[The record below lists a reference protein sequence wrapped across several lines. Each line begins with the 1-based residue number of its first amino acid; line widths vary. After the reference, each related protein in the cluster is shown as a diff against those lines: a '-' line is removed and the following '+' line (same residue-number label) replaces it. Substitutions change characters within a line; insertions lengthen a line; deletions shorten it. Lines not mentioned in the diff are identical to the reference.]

1 MTRLWAKKALTETG
15 WQEAVLVT
23 IDVDGRI
30 SSVVSGAAVEGRTCS
45 ILLPAPANLHSHGFQ
60 RVMAG
65 LTERRL
71 TAGGDSFWTW
81 RRTMYGLLEQLMPE
95 DVEAITALAQ
105 VEMLE
110 AGFASVAEFHYLHH
124 QPDGGHYERLGEM
137 SSRIMAAAGQSGIG
151 LTLLPVLYEQGDCD
165 GRPVEGAQRR
175 FACNL
180 GEFELLITAA
190 QSDVRNLPADCQT
203 GIALHSM
210 RTVSL
215 ASIGSAG
222 ESWPQGPLHIHA
234 AEQEAEIDSVRN
246 AIGSRPVQWLLE
258 NCRPDHRWCLVH
270 STHLDQSE
278 ISDLARSGAVAG
290 LCPVTEA
297 NLGDGIFAGGAFLQ
311 AGGMAGIG
319 TDSNV
324 SISLVGE
331 LRTLEYSQRLGN
343 RIRAALAIERM
354 SVGREL
360 YDLACQ
366 GGARACGRD
375 CGRIG
380 AGAWADLVELEG
392 DSIELAGLDGDSILD
407 SWIFASVSSP
417 VRNVWSAGRHMVR
430 DGRHIHRQDIAGRY
444 LRTQARVRERARI
457 A

>member
-1 MTRLWAKKALTETG
+1 MTRIWAEKALTATG
-15 WQEAVLVT
+15 WQESVLIT
-23 IDVDGRI
+23 IGEDGRI
-30 SSVVSGAAVEGRTCS
+30 SSIAAGGAPDGLTCS

-65 LTERRL
+65 LTECRL

-81 RRTMYGLLEQLMPE
+81 RQTMYGLLEQLTPE

-124 QPDGGHYERLGEM
+124 RPDGGHYDRLGEM
-137 SSRIMAAAGQSGIG
+137 ASRIMAAADRSGIG
-151 LTLLPVLYEQGDCD
+151 LTLLPVLYEHGDCD

-175 FACNL
+175 FACGL
-180 GEFELLITAA
+180 EEFERLASEA
-190 QSDVRNLPADCQT
+190 RSDARNLPADCRT

-215 ASIGSAG
+215 ASLGSAG
-222 ESWPQGPLHIHA
+222 ESWPGGPLHIHA
-234 AEQEAEIDSVRN
+234 AEQEAEIDSVRR
-246 AIGSRPVQWLLE
+246 ATSSRPVEWLLD
-258 NCRPDHRWCLVH
+258 NCNPDHRWCLVH
-270 STHLDQSE
+270 STHLDQHE
-278 ISDLARSGAVAG
+278 ITGLAGSGAVAG

-297 NLGDGIFAGGAFLQ
+297 NLGDGIFAGTEYLQ

-331 LRTLEYSQRLGN
+331 LRTLEYSQRLGR
-343 RIRAALAIERM
+343 RIRAALAIDRM

-360 YDLACQ
+360 YDLACR
-366 GGARACGRD
+366 GGAQACGRD
-375 CGRIG
+375 CGKI
-380 AGAWADLVELEG
+380 AVGAWADLVELDG
-392 DSIELAGLDGDSILD
+392 VSIDLAGLNGDSILD
-407 SWIFASVSSP
+407 SWIFASVASP
-417 VRNVWSAGRHMVR
+417 VRNVWSAGRHLVQE
-430 DGRHIHRQDIAGRY
+430 GRHIHRQDITARY
-444 LRTQARVRERARI
+444 LQVRARVRDQAQI
-457 A
+457 S